1 MIFFRRILLM
11 SPEFLVKYP
20 LLTSDRH
27 RPADVDD
34 GYFLSFL
41 PVFFFFFFF
50 FFLGREELLPEH
62 AIHWDRQKI
71 EGLPCPLAK
80 RSTEVK
86 GN

>member
-1 MIFFRRILLM
+1 MVFFRRILLM

-50 FFLGREELLPEH
+50 FFLEDKNFSLNMLFIGIGRKL
-62 AIHWDRQKI
+62 
-71 EGLPCPLAK
+71 
-80 RSTEVK
+80 K
-86 GN
+86 GFLVL

>member
-1 MIFFRRILLM
+1 MVFFRRILLM

-34 GYFLSFL
+34 GYFLS
-41 PVFFFFFFF
+41 VF
-50 FFLGREELLPEH
+50 FFLGREELLTEH
-62 AIHWDRQKI
+62 ASHWDRQKI

-86 GN
+86 SN